1 MRGRLLLAA
10 VVLAAVLPMT
20 VRGTPCGADFDFHL
34 QNWLELAR
42 SWHEG
47 IAYPYW
53 DASANYGAGEPRFV
67 FYPPVSRV
75 LGAALGMAMP
85 WRWTPLAFVAL
96 ALGAAGWA
104 FRRMAI
110 RLGTGETAATL
121 GACLYVANPYL
132 MFLIYERGALA
143 ELLAAAWMPLAIL
156 LGTAASDPRSEQSS
170 ERRAQ
175 SAGTTERRKVA
186 ALGLVVA
193 LLWLTDAPAA
203 VMGCYLLAVLAA
215 VRAWMERRWAAVGR
229 AAGGLA
235 LGTGL
240 AAFWMVPAWYEQRWV
255 EIWRAVGPLMR
266 VQDSFPFHTLR
277 LTGAPAYPAEPGDLI
292 YYNAVLHAVSWIVG
306 ALMVAAAVAAWAAW
320 RKRNA
325 AWLPLTAAAGV
336 ACVLQLRWS
345 EPVWRM
351 APKLAYVQF
360 AWRWMLV
367 LGMAAAALAAMAM
380 ERGAWTRRAR
390 WTGAMTALAFA
401 GAMSLAAG
409 RIWWQACDVGDTVR
423 EQAAALATTGF
434 EGTDEY
440 IPKPAEQDAVPV
452 GVPACRV
459 VRGVDDEDAAV
470 SGDEIWTPEASAEV
484 PAEVEVTRWGV
495 QDRRVMVKAQQEGF
509 AVLRLMAYPAW
520 RVTRDGAELGGG
532 TPRRDGLIAI
542 PVKAGVNRVAVEWRT
557 TGDVWAGR
565 GISAAALAVTL
576 ALGWIGQRGAQ
587 AFRMADEGKSGNAGP
602 FDSRLNSLL
611 RQRMAQRIRKARSG

>member
-10 VVLAAVLPMT
+10 VVVVAVLPMT

-42 SWHEG
+42 SWHDG
-47 IAYPYW
+47 VAYPSW
-53 DASANYGAGEPRFV
+53 DASANFGTGEPRFV

-75 LGAALGMAMP
+75 LGATLGIAMP
-85 WRWTPLAFVAL
+85 WRWTPLVFVAL

-104 FRRMAI
+104 FRRMAM
-110 RLGTGETAATL
+110 RLGAGETAATL

-143 ELLAAAWMPLAIL
+143 ELLAAVWMPLL
-156 LGTAASDPRSEQSS
+156 VEQST
-170 ERRAQ
+170 ELRAQ
-175 SAGTTERRKVA
+175 SSGTAERRRVA

-215 VRAWMERRWAAVGR
+215 VRAGMERRWAPAVR

-235 LGTGL
+235 LGAGL
-240 AAFWMVPAWYEQRWV
+240 AAFWMVPAVAEQRWV

-266 VQDSFPFHTLR
+266 VEDSFPFHTLR
-277 LTGAPAYPAEPGDLI
+277 LTGAPAYPAEPGDLV

-320 RKRNA
+320 KKRNA

-336 ACVLQLRWS
+336 ACMLQLCWS
-345 EPVWRM
+345 EPVWRA
-351 APKLAYVQF
+351 APELAYVQF

-367 LGMAAAALAAMAM
+367 LGMAVAALAAMAM
-380 ERGAWTRRAR
+380 GRGRWPQRAR
-390 WTGAMTALAFA
+390 WMGAVMALVFA
-401 GAMSLAAG
+401 GAMAAVAG
-409 RIWWQACDVGDTVR
+409 RIWWQPCEAGDSVPD
-423 EQAAALATTGF
+423 QVAALATTGT

-440 IPKPAEQDAVPV
+440 IPTPAEQDAVPV
-452 GVPACRV
+452 GVPTCRV
-459 VRGVDDEDAAV
+459 LRGVDDEDAAM
-470 SGDEIWTPEASAEV
+470 SGDETWTPDAAAEI
-484 PAEVEVTRWGV
+484 PADVEVTRWGV
-495 QDRRVMVKAQQEGF
+495 QDRRVTVTAQQAGF

-520 RVTRDGAELGGG
+520 RVTRNGAELRAG

-542 PVKAGVNRVAVEWRT
+542 PVAAGVNRITVEWRT

-576 ALGWIGQRGAQ
+576 ALGWKKRRKRPGEHDRN
-587 AFRMADEGKSGNAGP
+587 AD
-602 FDSRLNSLL
+602 R
-611 RQRMAQRIRKARSG
+611 RQSDFA